1 MSICKVLVL
10 INTDQRKLSNK
21 YATLYTICFQI
32 FFHEPIWTT
41 FSVLNSVWNLLAIPN
56 VNRYAI
62 TKLEHMSLILVSK
75 MCCLSLYLNYL
86 ILNDI
91 AKGNFWYKLEFT
103 CTTHVTNPL
112 SSLGSVPGSHCKSPW
127 QPLMLHFYHTLCTL
141 APPMKSKIQF

>member
-1 MSICKVLVL
+1 MQPC
-10 INTDQRKLSNK
+10 TQ
-21 YATLYTICFQI
+21 

-75 MCCLSLYLNYL
+75 MCCLTLYLNYL

-91 AKGNFWYKLEFT
+91 AKGNFWFKLLYSRIYIYYPCYQPIVIPWVCARIT
-103 CTTHVTNPL
+103 L
-112 SSLGSVPGSHCKSPW
+112 QISLTRATMLYACWHHQWSKKSNFNTW
-127 QPLMLHFYHTLCTL
+127 L
-141 APPMKSKIQF
+141 